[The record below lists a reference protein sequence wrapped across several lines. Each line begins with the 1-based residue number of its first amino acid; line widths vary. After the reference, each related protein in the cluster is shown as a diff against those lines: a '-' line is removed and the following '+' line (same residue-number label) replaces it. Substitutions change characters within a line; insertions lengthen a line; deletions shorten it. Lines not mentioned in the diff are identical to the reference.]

1 MKNITI
7 WILSAVMI
15 AGTLFVT
22 ACTITRKPDGTII
35 AEPANGKPVEV
46 PPRRVTRITINGDCY
61 LKIEA
66 PDGVDYCIPC
76 DLEGTGYAEPC
87 DTILS
92 SSSGQP
98 AEPGTTNGT
107 HSTAGNNYQ
116 PHTLPSRQ
124 QLRFMSHL
132 NEWLA
137 QEGVAHNH
145 DAIWNGFGLGQWSPG
160 TNADVPISLVK
171 LSDDTP
177 SGYIKLM
184 IITRTDWADPDTNG
198 GGELEYYLLRDAS
211 DMVPDAMVLALSG
224 TFQEVADAMKGF
236 FDGPF
241 VFVTDYMGS
250 TILIA
255 GDQNTI
261 TFSMNQNVLWQG

>member
-7 WILSAVMI
+7 WVLSAIMV
-15 AGTLFVT
+15 AGTFFVA

-87 DTILS
+87 DSILS
-92 SSSGQP
+92 SSRGLP

-107 HSTAGNNYQ
+107 QSTSVNNYQ
-116 PHTLPSRQ
+116 PYTLPSPQ
-124 QLRFMSHL
+124 QLRFMSHF

-137 QEGVAHNH
+137 QEGIAHNH
-145 DAIWNGFGLGQWSPG
+145 DAIWNGFGLDQWNSG
-160 TNADVPISLVK
+160 ASADVPVSLVS
-171 LSDDTP
+171 LSDNAP
-177 SGYIKLM
+177 GGYIKLM
-184 IITRTDWADPDTNG
+184 IISRTDWADPDTIS
-198 GGELEYYLLRDAS
+198 GGELEYYFLRDAS

-224 TFQEVADAMKGF
+224 TFQEVADAMKSF
-236 FDGPF
+236 FNGPF

-255 GDQNTI
+255 GDQSTI